1 METEG
6 VITMSIGSKIRDLRV
21 AENLTMQEVA
31 ERIGTTKQT
40 IYKYENGIITNIPSD
55 KIAALARIFR
65 VSPAVIMGWEIS
77 PSGARGDFR
86 PAAPPRQVPVLGTI
100 PCGEPREAVQLS
112 GETAPAPGEITCD
125 YVFRAVGDSMI
136 GAGIHD
142 GDLVYIREQPE
153 VENGQIAAVQLVE
166 DGEFTSTLKRFY
178 RDGSRV
184 VLQPANPAYMPIV
197 LTGEELDDV
206 RIVGLAVYVL
216 SNLV

>member
-1 METEG
+1 
-6 VITMSIGSKIRDLRV
+6 MSIGSTIRDLRV
-21 AENLTMQEVA
+21 AANLTMQEVA

-55 KIAALARIFR
+55 KIASLARVFH

-77 PSGARGDFR
+77 LSGARGDFR
-86 PAAPPRQVPVLGTI
+86 PAAPARQVPVLGTI
-100 PCGEPREAVQLS
+100 PCGEPREAAQLS

-153 VENGQIAAVQLVE
+153 VENGQIAAVQLVV
-166 DGEFTSTLKRFY
+166 DGEYTSTLKRFY

-216 SNLV
+216 TNLS

>member
-1 METEG
+1 MSPAELCRRIGCSEG
-6 VITMSIGSKIRDLRV
+6 TMSNYR
-21 AENLTMQEVA
+21 
-31 ERIGTTKQT
+31 
-40 IYKYENGIITNIPSD
+40 
-55 KIAALARIFR
+55 
-65 VSPAVIMGWEIS
+65 
-77 PSGARGDFR
+77 SGAYKPRQKRLEQIAGILDVPVAWLMGADVPIRSRAMQSVGDFI

-112 GETAPAPGEITCD
+112 GETAPAPGEIACD

-216 SNLV
+216 TNLS

>member
-1 METEG
+1 
-6 VITMSIGSKIRDLRV
+6 MSNYR
-21 AENLTMQEVA
+21 
-31 ERIGTTKQT
+31 
-40 IYKYENGIITNIPSD
+40 
-55 KIAALARIFR
+55 
-65 VSPAVIMGWEIS
+65 
-77 PSGARGDFR
+77 SGAYKPRQKRLEQIAGILDVPVAWLMGADVPIRSRAMQPVGDFI

-112 GETAPAPGEITCD
+112 GETAPAPGEIACD

-216 SNLV
+216 TNLS

>member
-1 METEG
+1 MTKFAERLRLLRTG
-6 VITMSIGSKIRDLRV
+6 AQMSQRQLAQKIRMSKSSVCMFESGDREPGLETLEAIADTFNVDLDY
-21 AENLTMQEVA
+21 L
-31 ERIGTTKQT
+31 IGK
-40 IYKYENGIITNIPSD
+40 SD
-55 KIAALARIFR
+55 IKN
-65 VSPAVIMGWEIS
+65 SYQM
-77 PSGARGDFR
+77 RGDFR

-112 GETAPAPGEITCD
+112 GETAPAPGEIACD

-166 DGEFTSTLKRFY
+166 DVEYTSTLKRFY
-178 RDGSRV
+178 RDGDRV

>member
-1 METEG
+1 
-6 VITMSIGSKIRDLRV
+6 MSEFKD
-21 AENLTMQEVA
+21 
-31 ERIGTTKQT
+31 
-40 IYKYENGIITNIPSD
+40 
-55 KIAALARIFR
+55 R
-65 VSPAVIMGWEIS
+65 VSIPWLMGITDDRRDGQERQAV
-77 PSGARGDFR
+77 GDFR

-112 GETAPAPGEITCD
+112 GETAPAPGEIACD

-153 VENGQIAAVQLVE
+153 VENGQIAAVQFVE
-166 DGEFTSTLKRFY
+166 DGEYTSTLKRFY

-184 VLQPANPAYMPIV
+184 VLQPANPSYMPIV

>member
-1 METEG
+1 MIEH
-6 VITMSIGSKIRDLRV
+6 V
-21 AENLTMQEVA
+21 A
-31 ERIGTTKQT
+31 RH
-40 IYKYENGIITNIPSD
+40 
-55 KIAALARIFR
+55 FR
-65 VSPAVIMGWEIS
+65 VSIPWLMGITDDRRGQERQPVGDFIPAV
-77 PSGARGDFR
+77 
-86 PAAPPRQVPVLGTI
+86 PARQVPVLGTI

-112 GETAPAPGEITCD
+112 GETAPAPGEIACD

-166 DGEFTSTLKRFY
+166 GGEFTSTLKRFY

-216 SNLV
+216 SNLA

>member
-1 METEG
+1 
-6 VITMSIGSKIRDLRV
+6 MSKFGERLRQLRAEAKISQR
-21 AENLTMQEVA
+21 
-31 ERIGTTKQT
+31 
-40 IYKYENGIITNIPSD
+40 
-55 KIAALARIFR
+55 ALAQRIR
-65 VSPAVIMGWEIS
+65 MSKSSVSMFE
-77 PSGARGDFR
+77 SGDREPGLETLEAIADTFNVDLDYLLGKSDIRNNYRYQGDFR
-86 PAAPPRQVPVLGTI
+86 RVAPQRHVPVLGTI

-112 GETAPAPGEITCD
+112 GETAPAPGEIACD